1 MRGQTYNKSKVL
13 VVFQTRSGNTRTF
26 VDYIL
31 SSFPDSWIDVKL
43 VSEEI
48 ENIESYD
55 KIIIG
60 TYTWANGK
68 IPAAI
73 KKFVIENREILMGKQ
88 VLLFGSGI
96 TIYKNFCGALDSIAI
111 ILGNQ
116 NLPKIKFELTFIPEE
131 HEENIELLEK
141 FIQEWYNCI
150 ISYQKMDVQ
159 NAQN

>member
-48 ENIESYD
+48 ENIESYE

-141 FIQEWYNCI
+141 FIQE
-150 ISYQKMDVQ
+150 
-159 NAQN
+159 

>member
-31 SSFPDSWIDVKL
+31 SSFPDSWIDVRL

-68 IPAAI
+68 IPVAI

-141 FIQEWYNCI
+141 FIQE
-150 ISYQKMDVQ
+150 
-159 NAQN
+159 